1 MGTTV
6 KTILDSMLS
15 RIPKEFKT
23 ELAED
28 YELAEQGIIEMGITI
43 GADYS
48 FDGDGAERQIDAEL
62 SMAETWLAARFSY
75 RCYLE
80 RLWDE
85 LNRNAVNFSTLTFS
99 IKDLQKRPESIQDEL
114 YKLNRYLDGEI
125 ARATGV
131 SSIVGMVSEF
141 GGA

>member
-6 KTILDSMLS
+6 KEILNSMLS

-28 YELAEQGIIEMGITI
+28 YELAEQGIVEMGIAI
-43 GADYS
+43 GQSYVFSGVDAD
-48 FDGDGAERQIDAEL
+48 RCIDVEL
-62 SMAETWLAARFSY
+62 TMAEAWLAARFAY

-85 LNRNAVNFSTLTFS
+85 LNRNAVNFATLTFS

-114 YKLNRYLDGEI
+114 YKLNRYLESEI
-125 ARATGV
+125 ARATGA
-131 SSIVGMVSEF
+131 SSIVGMVTSF
-141 GGA
+141 GG